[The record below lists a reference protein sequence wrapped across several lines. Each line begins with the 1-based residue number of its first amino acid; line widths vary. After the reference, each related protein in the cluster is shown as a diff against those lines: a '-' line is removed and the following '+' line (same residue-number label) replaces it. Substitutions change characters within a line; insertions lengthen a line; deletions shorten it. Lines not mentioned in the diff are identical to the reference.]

1 GAAGLALAPGV
12 GSGAGA
18 AKAVPGA
25 ASTVT
30 AQTTATAT
38 VTNPRFP
45 LPVRVPG
52 AVPMTHSPNWLTVGN
67 VRSPGGCCH
76 VGPRSNRGSGPAVRP
91 RGITA
96 DEGLPSAP
104 VPLGQLGEGETG
116 GGDVVG
122 GGVRARV
129 FGAEK
134 SGDGFAGSA
143 RPVVDE
149 PHQGVMAMGLLP
161 GRGRVLLVGVGDD
174 QDSVQVH
181 DHLPTSVRCPA
192 AGGSA

>member
-1 GAAGLALAPGV
+1 FSSAALYSSVATPAARESLSSFLRTASSSALVTGAAGLALAPGV

-67 VRSPGGCCH
+67 VRSPG
-76 VGPRSNRGSGPAVRP
+76 
-91 RGITA
+91 
-96 DEGLPSAP
+96 
-104 VPLGQLGEGETG
+104 
-116 GGDVVG
+116 
-122 GGVRARV
+122 
-129 FGAEK
+129 
-134 SGDGFAGSA
+134 
-143 RPVVDE
+143 
-149 PHQGVMAMGLLP
+149 
-161 GRGRVLLVGVGDD
+161 
-174 QDSVQVH
+174 
-181 DHLPTSVRCPA
+181 
-192 AGGSA
+192 